1 MFIKNK
7 RVQLFEGNANNL
19 EVLKKAIQGQ
29 DIVISTIGNTD
40 LDIKTENIV
49 EAMQKL
55 RVQRFIAISAG
66 SIL

>member
-1 MFIKNK
+1 
-7 RVQLFEGNANNL
+7 
-19 EVLKKAIQGQ
+19 LKKAIQGQ
-29 DIVISTIGNTD
+29 DTVISTIGNTD

-66 SIL
+66 GIYNELPKAFNEWNKQLINTP